1 MSSRTERRKK
11 RKVLIIIS
19 CFVFAIGYYLLN
31 VVSTWF
37 KVPLGNIFYVIIG
50 CTLMA
55 ASGVYIGYTI
65 KIVYFTKKKK
75 RTRLFYIDDPS
86 KDPKLK

>member
-37 KVPLGNIFYVIIG
+37 EVPLGNIFYVIIG